1 MIVCYPILMVK
12 KVLPSCNVCGVSVID
27 HVDPEVEKE
36 GLIKKGKY
44 VDNVWICNDC
54 LNK

>member
-1 MIVCYPILMVK
+1 MVK

-36 GLIKKGKY
+36 GQIKKGKY
-44 VDNVWICNDC
+44 VDNVWICDDC
-54 LNK
+54 LSKR